1 MLNFSNHRK
10 LICLKIL
17 LYLIIFFLLGV
28 AASKVLINYKKISN
42 LSKEKICDWFN
53 QKNRSD
59 YILDLADI
67 KVNFKNFNIYIEIK
81 EVLLRSDRLNNHSK
95 NLLNKKNFCPQIK
108 IDNLQGKINIL
119 FMLLSGNIKVNNF
132 IAKNITFTANHLYV
146 NQQLDKIEGEIN
158 IKFKHKIHADMQ
170 LIANLIIDQIN
181 FTLNFQSN
189 NLDDFNNGKFSLIHK
204 NSNVRRLLKYL
215 PENLMDPK
223 LVSWL
228 NDALSFGTVKSSEMF
243 IDTDNN
249 FNLQMKFED
258 VLLKYAVGWPSLEHL
273 SANMKIINNNLE
285 IYMYP
290 TLPAASILNQPV
302 KSLKAKL
309 NLSNSEPLL
318 IEAQINSPIS
328 KGIEFLQKT
337 NVLQDLG
344 DDLAEL
350 SMQGNMDLMFN
361 FLIPVEFNNPEEQ
374 FVKYLGECKLN
385 QASVK
390 IANIPINNIF
400 TNIKFANDYMA
411 TDKLIG
417 KAFDIPIHTNFFLEK
432 ELLMINNS
440 LFNLKTIL
448 ANNTKNNMFKF
459 KEFGL
464 LINELYI
471 LDNLFENIKI
481 INDANM
487 FRLLFNNDNAK
498 GTIIYNKKS
507 STNQLII
514 DFEKLK
520 IKSKQFKHANYSHKI
535 LLSLIK
541 NINFNCNE
549 LYVDDI
555 YLGAINFNIVE
566 DNFKSLD
573 SVINELKI
581 NEFKFSTN
589 SINANF
595 TGNVKK
601 DLNNFN
607 TTINGKINSVDF
619 GSGLRELNIN
629 TKFIA
634 NGNGYINFDL
644 NSSADPFTI
653 DFSKITGKLKININ
667 SGFILGLDPGFGR
680 FIGLLNIE
688 NIQRRLLL
696 DFSDV
701 TNRGFSFDNV
711 IGDLDFNNGELNLN
725 KVFIVGP
732 SANIIIS
739 GRTSLLTEKLD
750 LLIEVTSKVGT
761 TLPLAAAVA
770 AGNPVIGAAM
780 WLFDYAAGA
789 KFSQFKFAKYKVT
802 GTWNKPEINTLKNK

>member
-1 MLNFSNHRK
+1 MNFSNHKK

-17 LYLIIFFLLGV
+17 LYLIIFVLGWV
-28 AASKVLINYKKISN
+28 AASKILINYKKISN
-42 LSKEKICDWFN
+42 LSKEQICDWFN
-53 QKNRSD
+53 QKNRSN

-81 EVLLRSDRLNNHSK
+81 EVFLRSDSANNHSK
-95 NLLNKKNFCPQIK
+95 NLLNKKKNYPQIK
-108 IDNLQGKINIL
+108 IDNIQGKINIL
-119 FMLLSGNIKVNNF
+119 FMLLSGNIKINNF
-132 IAKNITFTANHLYV
+132 IAKNITFSANHLYV
-146 NQQLDKIEGEIN
+146 NQQLDKVEGEIN
-158 IKFKHKIHADMQ
+158 IKFKHKIHSDMQ

-189 NLDDFNNGKFSLIHK
+189 NLDDFSNGKFSLIHK
-204 NSNVRRLLKYL
+204 NSNVRTLLKYL
-215 PENLMDPK
+215 PENLMDPQ
-223 LVSWL
+223 LISWL
-228 NDALSFGTVKSSEMF
+228 NDALSFGAVKSSEIF

-273 SANMKIINNNLE
+273 SVNMKIINDNLE

-309 NLSNSEPLL
+309 NLANSEPLL
-318 IEAQINSPIS
+318 IEAQINSPIL
-328 KGIEFLQKT
+328 KGIEFLRKT
-337 NVLQDLG
+337 NLLQDLG
-344 DDLAEL
+344 DNLAEL

-361 FLIPVEFNNPEEQ
+361 LLIPVEFNNPEEQ
-374 FVKYLGECKLN
+374 FIKYLGECKLN
-385 QASVK
+385 QASLK
-390 IANIPINNIF
+390 IANIPIDNIF
-400 TNIKFANDYMA
+400 TNIKFANDYIA

-417 KAFDIPIHTNFFLEK
+417 KAFDIPIHTNFLLEK

-440 LFNLKTIL
+440 WFNLKTIL
-448 ANNTKNNMFKF
+448 AHNTQNNMLKS
-459 KEFGL
+459 KEFWL
-464 LINELYI
+464 LINKLYI

-507 STNQLII
+507 SANQLII

-520 IKSKQFKHANYSHKI
+520 IKSKQFKHTNYMGKI
-535 LLSLIK
+535 LLSLIE

-555 YLGAINFNIVE
+555 YLGAINFNVVE
-566 DNFKSLD
+566 DNLKSLG
-573 SVINELKI
+573 SIINELKI
-581 NEFKFSTN
+581 NEFNFLTN

-595 TGNVKK
+595 SGNIIK
-601 DLNNFN
+601 DVNNFN

-644 NSSADPFTI
+644 NSSADPFTV
-653 DFSKITGKLKININ
+653 DLSKITGKLKININ

-680 FIGLLNIE
+680 VIGLLNIE

-711 IGDLDFNNGELNLN
+711 IGDLDLNHGELNLN

-739 GRTSLLTEKLD
+739 GRTSLLTEQLD
-750 LLIEVTSKVGT
+750 LLIEVTSKAGT

-770 AGNPVIGAAM
+770 AGNPIIGAAV
-780 WLFDYAAGA
+780 WLFDYASGA

>member
-1 MLNFSNHRK
+1 
-10 LICLKIL
+10 
-17 LYLIIFFLLGV
+17 
-28 AASKVLINYKKISN
+28 
-42 LSKEKICDWFN
+42 
-53 QKNRSD
+53 
-59 YILDLADI
+59 
-67 KVNFKNFNIYIEIK
+67 
-81 EVLLRSDRLNNHSK
+81 
-95 NLLNKKNFCPQIK
+95 
-108 IDNLQGKINIL
+108 
-119 FMLLSGNIKVNNF
+119 
-132 IAKNITFTANHLYV
+132 
-146 NQQLDKIEGEIN
+146 
-158 IKFKHKIHADMQ
+158 
-170 LIANLIIDQIN
+170 IDQIN

-189 NLDDFNNGKFSLIHK
+189 NLDDFSNGKFSLIHK
-204 NSNVRRLLKYL
+204 NSNVRTLLKYL
-215 PENLMDPK
+215 PENLMDPQ
-223 LVSWL
+223 LISWL
-228 NDALSFGTVKSSEMF
+228 NNALSFGTVKSSEIF

-258 VLLKYAVGWPSLEHL
+258 ILLKYALGWPSLEHL
-273 SANMKIINNNLE
+273 SANMKIINDNLE
-285 IYMYP
+285 IYMYS

-309 NLSNSEPLL
+309 NLANSEPLL

-337 NVLQDLG
+337 NLLQDLG
-344 DDLAEL
+344 DNLAEL

-361 FLIPVEFNNPEEQ
+361 LLIPVEFNNPEEQ
-374 FVKYLGECKLN
+374 FFKYLGECKLN
-385 QASVK
+385 QASLK
-390 IANIPINNIF
+390 IANIPIDNIF
-400 TNIKFANDYMA
+400 TNIKFANDYIA

-440 LFNLKTIL
+440 WFNLKTIL
-448 ANNTKNNMFKF
+448 AHNTQNNMLKF

-464 LINELYI
+464 LINELYV

-507 STNQLII
+507 SANQLII

-520 IKSKQFKHANYSHKI
+520 IKSKQFKHTNYSDKI

-555 YLGAINFNIVE
+555 YLGAINFNVVE
-566 DNFKSLD
+566 DNLKSLG
-573 SVINELKI
+573 SIVNELKI
-581 NEFKFSTN
+581 NEFNFSTK

-595 TGNVKK
+595 TGNIIK
-601 DLNNFN
+601 DVNNFN
-607 TTINGKINSVDF
+607 TTINGKVNSLDF

-644 NSSADPFTI
+644 NSSADPFTV
-653 DFSKITGKLKININ
+653 DLSKITGKLKININ

-680 FIGLLNIE
+680 VIGLLNIE

-696 DFSDV
+696 DFRDV
-701 TNRGFSFDNV
+701 TNQGFSFDNV

-739 GRTSLLTEKLD
+739 GRTSLLTEQLD
-750 LLIEVTSKVGT
+750 LLIEVTSKSGT

-770 AGNPVIGAAM
+770 AGNPVIGAA
-780 WLFDYAAGA
+780 
-789 KFSQFKFAKYKVT
+789 
-802 GTWNKPEINTLKNK
+802 

>member
-1 MLNFSNHRK
+1 MNFSNHKK

-17 LYLIIFFLLGV
+17 LYLIIFVLGWV
-28 AASKVLINYKKISN
+28 AASKILINYKKISN
-42 LSKEKICDWFN
+42 LSKEQICDWFN
-53 QKNRSD
+53 QKNRSN

-81 EVLLRSDRLNNHSK
+81 EVFLRSDSANNHSK
-95 NLLNKKNFCPQIK
+95 NLLNKKKNYPQIK
-108 IDNLQGKINIL
+108 IDNIQGKINIL
-119 FMLLSGNIKVNNF
+119 FMLLSGNIKINNF
-132 IAKNITFTANHLYV
+132 IAKNITFSANHLYV
-146 NQQLDKIEGEIN
+146 NQQLDKVEGEIN
-158 IKFKHKIHADMQ
+158 IKFKHKIHSDMQ

-189 NLDDFNNGKFSLIHK
+189 NLDDFSNGKFSLIHK
-204 NSNVRRLLKYL
+204 NSNVRTLLKYL
-215 PENLMDPK
+215 PENLMDPQ
-223 LVSWL
+223 LISWL
-228 NDALSFGTVKSSEMF
+228 NDALSFGAVKSSEIF

-273 SANMKIINNNLE
+273 SVNMKIINDNLE

-309 NLSNSEPLL
+309 NLANSEPLL
-318 IEAQINSPIS
+318 IEAQINSPIL
-328 KGIEFLQKT
+328 KGIEFLRKT
-337 NVLQDLG
+337 NLLQDLG
-344 DDLAEL
+344 DNLAEL

-361 FLIPVEFNNPEEQ
+361 LLIPVEFNNPEEQ
-374 FVKYLGECKLN
+374 FIKYLGECKLN
-385 QASVK
+385 QASLK
-390 IANIPINNIF
+390 IANIPIDNIF
-400 TNIKFANDYMA
+400 TNIKFANDYIA

-417 KAFDIPIHTNFFLEK
+417 KAFDIPIHTNFLLEK

-440 LFNLKTIL
+440 WFNLKTIL
-448 ANNTKNNMFKF
+448 AHNTQNNMLKS

-464 LINELYI
+464 LINKLYI

-507 STNQLII
+507 SANQLII

-520 IKSKQFKHANYSHKI
+520 IKSKQFKHTNYMGKI
-535 LLSLIK
+535 LLSLIE

-555 YLGAINFNIVE
+555 YLGAINFNVVE
-566 DNFKSLD
+566 DNLKSLG
-573 SVINELKI
+573 SIINELKI
-581 NEFKFSTN
+581 NEFNFLTN

-595 TGNVKK
+595 SGNIIK
-601 DLNNFN
+601 DVNNFN

-644 NSSADPFTI
+644 NSSADPFTV
-653 DFSKITGKLKININ
+653 DLSKITGKLKININ

-680 FIGLLNIE
+680 VIGLLNIE

-711 IGDLDFNNGELNLN
+711 IGDLDLNHGELNLN

-739 GRTSLLTEKLD
+739 GRTSLLTEQLD
-750 LLIEVTSKVGT
+750 LLIEVTSKAGT

-770 AGNPVIGAAM
+770 AGNPIIGAAV
-780 WLFDYAAGA
+780 WLFDYASGA